1 MVEIEFNHNHTYT
14 IIQSNEDELMKNIIQ
29 KYIIKTELNVDLIY
43 FLYNGNN
50 IDKEKALKQI
60 INTQDKI
67 RNKMTILV
75 TDLGEEANSNSICI
89 SNTIICPKCKKA
101 AKMEIK
107 DYKIVLEC
115 LDGHRTENIFLNK
128 FKDSQ
133 KIDLS
138 RIICD
143 VCHQNDKSKA
153 FDNIFFRCNSCKTN
167 ICPACKSIH
176 NKEHLCINY
185 DDKEYICDVHNE
197 KYTF

>member
-1 MVEIEFNHNHTYT
+1 MVEIEFNHNHTFT

-29 KYIIKTELNVDLIY
+29 KYILKTKLNIDLIY

-67 RNKMTILV
+67 RKKMTILV
-75 TDLGEEANSNSICI
+75 TDLGEEVNSNSICM
-89 SNTIICPKCKKA
+89 SNTIICPKCKKTS
-101 AKMEIK
+101 KMEIK
-107 DYKIVLEC
+107 DYKIILEC
-115 LDGHRTENIFLNK
+115 PDGHRTENNFFNK

-138 RIICD
+138 KIICG

-153 FDNIFFRCNSCKTN
+153 FDNIFFICNSCKIN
-167 ICPACKSIH
+167 SCPACKSI
-176 NKEHLCINY
+176 Y
-185 DDKEYICDVHNE
+185 MY
-197 KYTF
+197 